1 MIGAKPLSIRLD
13 KKDGINRVYNET
25 RYLVSFGPEKYDDIY
40 NRIRYLISQKS
51 DTKYVISQNYART
64 KVDSY
69 DSLTLEKN
77 IDFA

>member
-25 RYLVSFGPEKYDDIY
+25 RYLVSFGPEKYDNIY